1 MMQELA
7 QVILRPDD
15 RLSDMQ
21 AIMEQTQAFENR
33 NVGYRSGERQDGRLA
48 VWPER

>member
-21 AIMEQTQAFENR
+21 AIMEQTR
-33 NVGYRSGERQDGRLA
+33 PLKTVCLNV
-48 VWPER
+48 